1 MDTVNNNKD
10 LVEKKISDFLDKSSI
25 NYNSLRTREKQHLIN
40 IENALIK
47 TEETYSEL
55 IQSLKD
61 NTPTLSSVAEDAG
74 IASRQTIYNNPILK
88 NYITDRIKHF
98 SKQSILHEVDY
109 LRDKVQELTRK
120 VEVMMDRDINEE
132 ILKYEVKR
140 LKGEIKAREKSIL
153 TLEEQ
158 SKNKEIELDSLKKQI
173 KENSLEVDTSN
184 LNNKTV
190 LEFTKNK

>member
-1 MDTVNNNKD
+1 MDTVNNNQD

-25 NYNSLRTREKQHLIN
+25 NYNSLKTREKQYLIN

-47 TEETYSEL
+47 TEQTYSEL
-55 IQSLKD
+55 IKSLKD
-61 NTPTLSSVAEDAG
+61 NTPTLSSIAEDAG
-74 IASRQTIYNNPILK
+74 IASRQTVYNNPILK

-132 ILKYEVKR
+132 ILKYKVKR
-140 LKGEIKAREKSIL
+140 LKDEIKAREKSIL

-158 SKNKEIELDSLKKQI
+158 SNNKKIELDSLKKQI
-173 KENSLEVDTSN
+173 KEISSELHTSD

-190 LEFTKNK
+190 LEFVKNK